1 MRQMNLLC
9 QLEIKCTL
17 IEWDM
22 EKKKLKL
29 SISGNSKKTIN
40 NIEKA
45 KFKSKNSV
53 IIEKS
58 SSGRYQQKNHTKG
71 SNFTH
76 KVSPKPNFLQKKQPF
91 LKPNTSNQ
99 SDFEKRKLA
108 EQRATKRLKGEP
120 TAKDAK
126 SKQNPRRRELKLT
139 ISRALSDQDSFSRGR
154 SLASLKR
161 AKQKE
166 NRELKK
172 DEIKDNLKPI
182 KREINIP
189 EVITIRELAN
199 RMAEQS
205 SNIIKH
211 LLGMGVT
218 VTINHTI
225 DTDTAEY
232 LVKEFGHTP
241 IKEEKTEEIIK
252 KIKDIKTENL
262 KRRAPIVTVMGHVD
276 HGKTSLLDSLRKAN
290 VVSGEFGGITQHIG
304 AYQIINNSEK
314 ITFIDTPGHA
324 AFTEMRA
331 RGSKL
336 TDIVILVVAADD
348 GVKPQTV
355 ESIKHAKAAKV
366 PIVVAI
372 NKCDLPEADPQKI
385 KNQLLEYEL
394 IAEELSGD
402 TLVVEISTKTKMN
415 LDKLIEAI
423 QLQAEILD
431 LKTDYETNAKGIVME
446 SKIDVGRG
454 PIANIIITA
463 GTLKKGD
470 YFVSGV
476 KWGKVRAIINDLGEN
491 ISHAEPATPVEILG
505 INGAARSG
513 DDFIVLSS
521 EKEAK
526 VLADGRI
533 EEAKEGRNPLTFVTQ
548 DSAFKDNTSEELNI
562 IIKSDVH
569 GSSEA
574 IKNAISQIKHD
585 EVRTKIILSDI
596 GMVTETDITLA
607 KASNAILVAFN
618 VKPTKE
624 AKKLAEQS
632 KVNISFFNIIYEVLD
647 FIKNKMSG
655 LLTPDVDE
663 KIIGSAEI
671 LEIFKVSKVGK
682 VAGSKVLDGE
692 ITQDS
697 SARVIRDGTIVFNGK
712 IGTIF
717 REKNQTKQVS
727 AGLECGITI
736 KDFSDFKIKDII
748 EAYNSTITERRI

>member
-1 MRQMNLLC
+1 
-9 QLEIKCTL
+9 
-17 IEWDM
+17 M

-29 SISGNSKKTIN
+29 SISGSSKKTIN
-40 NIEKA
+40 SIEKA
-45 KFKSKNSV
+45 KSQSKNTVVIEKKSSKFLGKSNFSRQNVNNDKFKSNISFQPKKN
-53 IIEKS
+53 
-58 SSGRYQQKNHTKG
+58 N
-71 SNFTH
+71 
-76 KVSPKPNFLQKKQPF
+76 
-91 LKPNTSNQ
+91 LKPTLAPTPT

-108 EQRATKRLKGEP
+108 EQRATRRLKGESTP
-120 TAKDAK
+120 RDSK
-126 SKQNPRRRELKLT
+126 SNKLGGSKRELKLT
-139 ISRALSDQDSFSRGR
+139 ISRALSHEDIGTRTR

-166 NRELKK
+166 NRILKQEEYK
-172 DEIKDNLKPI
+172 ENLKPI
-182 KREINIP
+182 KRDINIP

-225 DTDTAEY
+225 DSDTAEY
-232 LVKEFGHTP
+232 LVKEFGHNP
-241 IKEEKTEEIIK
+241 IKEEKAEEIIE
-252 KIKDIKTENL
+252 KIKEVKTQNL
-262 KRRAPIVTVMGHVD
+262 KSRAPIVTVMGHVD
-276 HGKTSLLDSLRKAN
+276 HGKTSVLDVLRKAN

-304 AYQIINNSEK
+304 AYQINYNSNK

-324 AFTEMRA
+324 AFTEMRS

-348 GVKPQTV
+348 GVKPQTI

-372 NKCDLPEADPQKI
+372 NKCDLPDADPQKI

-394 IAEELSGD
+394 IAEDLSGD
-402 TLVVEISTKTKMN
+402 TLMVEISTVTKQN
-415 LDKLIEAI
+415 LDKLVESVV
-423 QLQAEILD
+423 LQAELLD
-431 LKTDYETNAKGIVME
+431 LKTDFETEAKGIVLE
-446 SKIDVGRG
+446 SKIDIGRG
-454 PIANIIITA
+454 PIVNVIITV

-470 YFVSGV
+470 FFVSGL
-476 KWGKVRAIINDLGEN
+476 KWGKIRAIINDQGKN
-491 ISHAEPATPVEILG
+491 IDIAEPSTPVEILG
-505 INGAARSG
+505 INGAAKAG
-513 DDFIVLSS
+513 DDFIVLSN

-526 VLADGRI
+526 SLCEARI
-533 EEAKEGRNPLTFVTQ
+533 QESKEGKNPLTLVTQ
-548 DSAFKDNTSEELNI
+548 DSAFKDASSEELNI

-574 IKNAISQIKHD
+574 IKNAINQIKND
-585 EVRTKIILSDI
+585 EVKPKILLSDI
-596 GMVTETDITLA
+596 GMITETDVTLA
-607 KASNAILVAFN
+607 KASNATLIAFN
-618 VKPTKE
+618 VKPSKE
-624 AKKLAEQS
+624 AKKRSEQE
-632 KVNISFFNIIYEVLD
+632 KITISSFNIIYEVLD

-663 KIIGSAEI
+663 KVIGSAEI

-682 VAGSKVLDGE
+682 VAGSKVVEGE

-697 SARVIRDGTIVFNGK
+697 HARVIRDGTIIFNGK
-712 IGTIF
+712 IGSIF

-727 AGLECGITI
+727 AGLECGITL
-736 KDFSDFKIKDII
+736 KDFGDYQKKDII
-748 EAYNSTITERRI
+748 EVYNSTITERSI

>member
-1 MRQMNLLC
+1 
-9 QLEIKCTL
+9 
-17 IEWDM
+17 M

-29 SISGNSKKTIN
+29 SISGSSKKTIN

-45 KFKSKNSV
+45 RFKSKNSV
-53 IIEKS
+53 IIEKP
-58 SSGRYQQKNHTKG
+58 SGRNHQKPFR
-71 SNFTH
+71 NFNS
-76 KVSPKPNFLQKKQPF
+76 KISAKPNFTSKKTPF
-91 LKPNTSNQ
+91 LKPNSSNQ

-108 EQRATKRLKGEP
+108 EQRATKRLKGES
-120 TAKDAK
+120 TAKDSKGK
-126 SKQNPRRRELKLT
+126 SSPRRRELKLT
-139 ISRALSDQDSFSRGR
+139 ISRALSDDESFSRGR

-166 NRELKK
+166 NRELNKE
-172 DEIKDNLKPI
+172 DIKDSLKPI

-232 LVKEFGHTP
+232 LVKEFGHIP

-304 AYQIINNSEK
+304 AYQIKNNEEK

-348 GVKPQTV
+348 GVKPQTI

-385 KNQLLEYEL
+385 KNQLLEHEL
-394 IAEELSGD
+394 VAEELSGD
-402 TLVVEISTKTKMN
+402 TLVVEISTKANTN
-415 LDKLIEAI
+415 LDKLLESI
-423 QLQAEILD
+423 QLQAELLD
-431 LKTDYETNAKGIVME
+431 LKTDFETNAKGIVME

-470 YFVSGV
+470 YFVSGT

-491 ISHAEPATPVEILG
+491 ISFAEPATPVEILG
-505 INGAARSG
+505 INGPAKSG
-513 DDFIVLSS
+513 DDFIVLST

-533 EEAKEGRNPLTFVTQ
+533 EEAKQGRSPLTFVTQ
-548 DSAFKDNTSEELNI
+548 DSAFSDKVSEDLNI

-585 EVRTKIILSDI
+585 EVKAKIILSDI
-596 GMVTETDITLA
+596 GMITETDVTLA

-624 AKKLAEQS
+624 AKKLAEQN
-632 KVNISFFNIIYEVLD
+632 KINISFFNIIYEVLD
-647 FIKNKMSG
+647 FIKSKMSG
-655 LLTPDVDE
+655 LLTPDIDE

-736 KDFSDFKIKDII
+736 KDFTDFKEKDII